1 MSSRRLFLKN
11 SAVAMFGLGAVPAWL
26 SRAVSA
32 KDAPGER
39 KKILIA
45 IFQRGAVDGLNV
57 VVPFGEKRYYE
68 LRPTIAVP
76 APSPGNEDAAVD
88 LDGFFGLHPNLSAL
102 KPLWDRKMLAIVEAA
117 GSPDPTRSHFDAQD
131 YMESGTPGYKN
142 AQGGWLNRALASEPR
157 PSPLRAVS
165 LTPDLPITLRG
176 KNEAVAVASI
186 SSFQVRDR
194 QAANIFESLYDTT
207 PDRVLNST
215 GRETFEAIKMMDS
228 IQKNPYVPANGA
240 VYPNGRLGQSL
251 QQIARL
257 IKSNVGLEVAFT
269 DVGGWDTHVQE
280 MGQRASLGQ
289 LPNLLREFGG
299 ALAAFS
305 QDMGDRMQDITV
317 VTMSEFGRTAKE
329 NGNRGTDHGHSNVML
344 VLGGEVRGGKIY
356 GQWPGMR
363 EEQLHEGRDLAL
375 TTDFRQVLSELVR
388 KQMGNR
394 ELAVV
399 FPGFTEHSFRNV
411 LNT

>member
-1 MSSRRLFLKN
+1 M
-11 SAVAMFGLGAVPAWL
+11 
-26 SRAVSA
+26 
-32 KDAPGER
+32 
-39 KKILIA
+39 
-45 IFQRGAVDGLNV
+45 
-57 VVPFGEKRYYE
+57 
-68 LRPTIAVP
+68 
-76 APSPGNEDAAVD
+76 
-88 LDGFFGLHPNLSAL
+88 
-102 KPLWDRKMLAIVEAA
+102 
-117 GSPDPTRSHFDAQD
+117 
-131 YMESGTPGYKN
+131 
-142 AQGGWLNRALASEPR
+142 
-157 PSPLRAVS
+157 
-165 LTPDLPITLRG
+165 
-176 KNEAVAVASI
+176 
-186 SSFQVRDR
+186 
-194 QAANIFESLYDTT
+194 
-207 PDRVLNST
+207 
-215 GRETFEAIKMMDS
+215 
-228 IQKNPYVPANGA
+228 
-240 VYPNGRLGQSL
+240 YPNGRLGQSR

-299 ALAAFS
+299 ALVAFS

-394 ELAVV
+394 ELAAV
-399 FPGFTEHSFRNV
+399 FPGFTDHSFRNV

>member
-1 MSSRRLFLKN
+1 
-11 SAVAMFGLGAVPAWL
+11 
-26 SRAVSA
+26 
-32 KDAPGER
+32 
-39 KKILIA
+39 
-45 IFQRGAVDGLNV
+45 
-57 VVPFGEKRYYE
+57 
-68 LRPTIAVP
+68 
-76 APSPGNEDAAVD
+76 
-88 LDGFFGLHPNLSAL
+88 
-102 KPLWDRKMLAIVEAA
+102 MLAIVEAV

-186 SSFQVRDR
+186 SNFQVRDR

-299 ALAAFS
+299 ALVAFLRIWAIVCKTSPSSPCPNLAAPRKR
-305 QDMGDRMQDITV
+305 MGTGAPITA
-317 VTMSEFGRTAKE
+317 TQMSCWCWVAKSAEEKSMVNGPACGKSNFMRAETWRSRQTSGRCFPNWCANKWAIASSRPFFLALRTAP
-329 NGNRGTDHGHSNVML
+329 S
-344 VLGGEVRGGKIY
+344 
-356 GQWPGMR
+356 GMC
-363 EEQLHEGRDLAL
+363 
-375 TTDFRQVLSELVR
+375 
-388 KQMGNR
+388 
-394 ELAVV
+394 
-399 FPGFTEHSFRNV
+399 
-411 LNT
+411 